1 MFTKIQKII
10 VFLVLTASLLVPVA
24 SCFMEHIETETL
36 WNECDLAVVG
46 TVLSI
51 NNTQKGGFY
60 RIVEIEVE
68 TYYIKE
74 LDEPTVK
81 IRIEGGEFGDMG
93 IWVEDQPEFSVG
105 EHVFVFLSIPE
116 EITGDYGFTVFGL
129 FQGKWTVEG
138 STVIRGSQ
146 SFELPSDEELAQIA
160 AGRADGNT
168 DVAVDDYRN
177 DWGQSPKEIG
187 IAILVI
193 IIVLLFLGQK
203 ARK

>member
-1 MFTKIQKII
+1 M
-10 VFLVLTASLLVPVA
+10 VSL
-24 SCFMEHIETETL
+24 ETETL

-46 TVLSI
+46 TVLSV
-51 NNTQKGGFY
+51 NNTEKGGFY
-60 RIVEIEVE
+60 RIVEVEVE
-68 TYYIKE
+68 TYYLRE

-129 FQGKWTVEG
+129 FQGKWSVDG
-138 STVIRGSQ
+138 STVVRGSQ
-146 SFELPSDEELAQIA
+146 SFELPSNEELARIA
-160 AGRADGNT
+160 AERADSNT

-177 DWGQSPKEIG
+177 DWGQTPKEIG
-187 IAILVI
+187 IAILMI
-193 IIVLLFLGQK
+193 IIVLLVLFK
-203 ARK
+203 RVRN